1 MSTSPQDLKYSK
13 DHEWVRVNGTQATI
27 GITSY
32 AQKQLGDIVFIDLAK
47 NGESV
52 EEGETA
58 GTIESVK
65 AVAEVYIP
73 LKGKIVE
80 INAAVNEEPELV
92 NSDPYGDGWLL
103 KLQIADSSQ
112 LKDLMSADQ
121 YDQYITEQE

>member
-73 LKGKIVE
+73 LKGRIFE

-92 NSDPYGDGWLL
+92 NSDPYGEGWLL
-103 KLQIADSSQ
+103 KLQIADSNQ
-112 LKDLMSADQ
+112 IKDLMSADQ